1 MQYPTTKRVQR
12 DTLGEILK
20 DKTYLPHDSSSY
32 RGFIADM
39 KTAVDTGRHVT
50 PKMFTAIN
58 KIIKTYHDWKDPSK
72 WTQKRTDRER
82 IFRKLNQLRDSL
94 KKANYSA
101 DYVERTELF
110 INSIEQQA
118 TWKFSITDGQMRA
131 LNKMYKK
138 FNKRIEEFTE
148 LGVLKAS
155 HHWLVPE

>member
-1 MQYPTTKRVQR
+1 VSIFSVFSCMQYPTTKRVQR

-39 KTAVDTGRHVT
+39 KTAVDTGRYIT

-58 KIIKTYHDWKDPSK
+58 KIIKTYHDWKDPNK
-72 WTQKRTDRER
+72 LVQKRTDRER
-82 IFRKLNQLRDSL
+82 IFRKLNQLRNRL
-94 KKANYSA
+94 EGANYSA

-118 TWKFSITDGQMRA
+118 TWRFSITDGQMVA
-131 LNKMYKK
+131 LNRMYKK
-138 FNKRIEEFTE
+138 FNRRIKE
-148 LGVLKAS
+148 VSK
-155 HHWLVPE
+155 